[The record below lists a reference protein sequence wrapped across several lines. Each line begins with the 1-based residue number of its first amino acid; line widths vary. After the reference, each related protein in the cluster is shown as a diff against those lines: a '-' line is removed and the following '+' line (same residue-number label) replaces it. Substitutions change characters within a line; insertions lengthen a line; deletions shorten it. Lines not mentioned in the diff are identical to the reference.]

1 YHLLVSHLHL
11 PDSASS
17 HSTLSWTPLKVF
29 STLFPSTSNSHF
41 RGFAFFESPGA
52 GTPKSIISLNNDGIL
67 SRMPMN
73 VLLMSCLFFPTT
85 VHVANLRKSDEYVYS
100 WQS

>member
-1 YHLLVSHLHL
+1 PLPLVLGF

-41 RGFAFFESPGA
+41 RGFAFSRRRYPQSPSSASTMMGFYR
-52 GTPKSIISLNNDGIL
+52 GC
-67 SRMPMN
+67 R
-73 VLLMSCLFFPTT
+73 
-85 VHVANLRKSDEYVYS
+85 
-100 WQS
+100 